1 MSGVDTIPEYLA
13 RMRRKDREK
22 HGFDGGW
29 RTTAEIAE
37 FYGIKPANARRK
49 LHGLRAAGE
58 IDSAWDDNVLVWRS
72 LA

>member
-1 MSGVDTIPEYLA
+1 MVETIPEYLA

-29 RTTAEIAE
+29 KTTAEVAE
-37 FYGIKPANARRK
+37 FFGITTASARRK
-49 LHGLRAAGE
+49 LHGLRADNQ
-58 IDSAWDDNVLVWRS
+58 IDSAWDGNLLVWRA